1 MKTVENLG
9 VLFLGIWL
17 IARSIFT
24 LFPLEMPRSEF
35 YFGIAAVLAGIFL
48 FFRMRDS
55 KPWISVA
62 ILLLCLF
69 LILSGLSIV
78 LNIELPSAEIL
89 LGSIAVLSGLFFLP
103 AVTYYRSFYSLGLF
117 FLGIWLIGSNL
128 VPYFGWNIPAFDI
141 IQALVGILSALL
153 LLLGM

>member
-1 MKTVENLG
+1 MKIVENLG

-24 LFPLEMPRSEF
+24 LFPLEFPRSAT
-35 YFGIAAVLAGIFL
+35 YFAVAAVLAGVFL

-55 KPWISVA
+55 KPYISVA
-62 ILLLCLF
+62 ILLLCLY
-69 LILSGLSIV
+69 LILTGLSFLVNVQI
-78 LNIELPSAEIL
+78 PSATIL
-89 LGSIAVLSGLFFLP
+89 LGGLAVLAGLFFLP
-103 AVTYYRSFYSLGLF
+103 TITDYRSFYSLGLF
-117 FLGIWLIGSNL
+117 FLGVWLIGSNL
-128 VPYFGWNIPAFDI
+128 IPYMGWNVPAFDI